1 MRDDPDLFAA
11 LIPVVDAF
19 EKLQVA
25 YLVGGSVASSAHGMG
40 RATMDVDLVADLR
53 DEHVDRLVATLAG
66 SYYVDAEMIREALRD
81 RSSFNLIHNDSMFKV
96 DVFIPKGRPYDR
108 EALAR
113 RSLDRL
119 DESPDSRE
127 VFLASPE
134 DVILAK
140 LEWYDRGD
148 RTSERQ
154 WGDILGIL
162 RVQAD
167 ALDTAYLRRWADE
180 LGLRE
185 LLDRAQEERGQA

>member
-1 MRDDPDLFAA
+1 
-11 LIPVVDAF
+11 
-19 EKLQVA
+19 
-25 YLVGGSVASSAHGMG
+25 
-40 RATMDVDLVADLR
+40 
-53 DEHVDRLVATLAG
+53 
-66 SYYVDAEMIREALRD
+66 
-81 RSSFNLIHNDSMFKV
+81 MFKV

-162 RVQAD
+162 RVQAG